1 VGEVQARL
9 NACAGWIRA
18 AFAPVAS
25 RLAPKIWKTKY
36 LKKTSRRQIV
46 GGGGTPPTHRGI
58 MASVWPIAL
67 ATLAAALLSCLPAS
81 AASSDGTTLKS
92 GGWTIEA
99 QSDRGR
105 LTIKHE
111 RLGTILSEVHLNLEA
126 NGALRELKQW
136 TVEISGPQAQQ
147 SSSGA
152 SEPKEWNPESGIPGL
167 LLVRTV
173 EPPSTWIFE
182 PTRDV
187 LRISSTAPGAVLTGQ
202 APVSNVRGVARLLDS
217 DGAPVT
223 WRGTGECAGTYGGGI
238 TRNPSF
244 LPRENPEC
252 MYFALGQA
260 SGSVFHNLF
269 DQNTDTAIRFT
280 PQTRFSAGGAGVE
293 QLEFTMPLPGPGL
306 IRLVPDYYTKVLG
319 LPHYAPLDTSVFD
332 RAPTTWSSWPSYFGD
347 VTEDAIVKNTDWL
360 AEHLKPY
367 GFEYVQI
374 DDGYDRIPGKWGKA
388 GHNWIDQ
395 WDKDKF
401 PQGPKWIAGYIKS
414 KGLRP
419 GLWLVPNASAG
430 AVETH
435 PDWYLRDKQGGL
447 IRDYNT
453 PALDSS
459 NPEVLNFLK
468 YLFGTL
474 RGWGFEY
481 YKFDGEFS
489 LPAYAPK
496 VDLTCLHDRT
506 TDPVETYR
514 QRLAVIREAIG
525 PKTFVE
531 GCPSGTP
538 LNGIGYFN
546 SYFNGQDV
554 YNNWQGMHSLF
565 DSINANAFLN
575 RMVVYVMPDGMEL
588 GEHISVEEARRRR
601 APNVVINASQREN
614 PMTGLGV
621 TLPEARTLVSVVALS
636 GVAYSLTGV
645 MPELPPERLPLLQR
659 TLPTMPIA
667 PLDLFSRGSDA
678 DWAQFRHV
686 RADDYIHHY
695 PEILDLKVAAK
706 SGTYDVVALPNWRS
720 TPVTKSVSLSRQ
732 LGLDA
737 GEKYIAF
744 DFWNQA
750 LLGVVSDRFSVE
762 VEGHDTRVV
771 LLHRLLG
778 RPQLIGTSRHIT
790 GAYSIQ
796 DLSWDAA
803 GNTMQGRSDVVPTED
818 YTLFIHIPP
827 GTSATT
833 TPTASAGGKPIPVRQ
848 ERTGDLLSASFKSP
862 RSPVSWQVK
871 FQTVIM
877 GK

>member
-1 VGEVQARL
+1 MDRGDPRSQA
-9 NACAGWIRA
+9 
-18 AFAPVAS
+18 
-25 RLAPKIWKTKY
+25 
-36 LKKTSRRQIV
+36 
-46 GGGGTPPTHRGI
+46 H
-58 MASVWPIAL
+58 
-67 ATLAAALLSCLPAS
+67 PAS
-81 AASSDGTTLKS
+81 SSASKPEE
-92 GGWTIEA
+92 WT
-99 QSDRGR
+99 
-105 LTIKHE
+105 
-111 RLGTILSEVHLNLEA
+111 
-126 NGALRELKQW
+126 
-136 TVEISGPQAQQ
+136 
-147 SSSGA
+147 
-152 SEPKEWNPESGIPGL
+152 PESGIPGR

-182 PTRDV
+182 PARDG

-202 APVSNVRGVARLLDS
+202 APVSKARGLARLLDS

-223 WRGTGECAGTYGGGI
+223 WRGTGECAGTYGGGL
-238 TRNPSF
+238 TQNPSF
-244 LPRENPEC
+244 LPRENPDC

-269 DQNTDTAIRFT
+269 DQKTDTAIRFT
-280 PQTRFSAGGAGVE
+280 PQTRFSAGGADVE
-293 QLEFTMPLPGPGL
+293 QLAFTMPLPGPGL

-332 RAPTTWSSWPSYFGD
+332 RAPTTWCSWASYFGD

-360 AEHLKPY
+360 AKHLQPY
-367 GFEYVQI
+367 GFQYVQI
-374 DDGYDRIPGKWGKA
+374 DDGYDRIPGKWGKT

-401 PQGPKWIAGYIKS
+401 PNGPEWIARYIKS
-414 KGLRP
+414 QGLRP
-419 GLWLVPNASAG
+419 GLWLVPNAYAG

-435 PDWYLRDKQGGL
+435 PDWYLRDKQGGF

-453 PALDSS
+453 PSLDSS
-459 NPEVLNFLK
+459 NPEVLDFLK
-468 YLFGTL
+468 KLFGTL
-474 RGWGFEY
+474 GGWGFEY

-496 VDLTCLHDRT
+496 VDLTRLHDPKS
-506 TDPVETYR
+506 DPVETYR
-514 QRLAVIREAIG
+514 KRLAVIREAIG

-538 LNGIGYFN
+538 LDGIGYFN

-554 YNNWQGMHSLF
+554 YNNWQGMHSLL

-575 RMVVYVMPDGMEL
+575 RMVVYVMPDGVEL
-588 GEHISVEEARRRR
+588 GEHMSIEDARRRR
-601 APNVVINASQREN
+601 PPNVAINASQREE
-614 PMTGLGV
+614 PITGLGV
-621 TLPEARTLVSVVALS
+621 TFAQARTLVSVVALS

-645 MPELPPERLPLLQR
+645 MPELPPDRLPLLQR
-659 TLPTMPIA
+659 TLPTMPIT

-695 PEILDLKVAAK
+695 PEVLDLKVAAK

-720 TPVTKSVSLSRQ
+720 APVTKSVSLSRQ

-737 GEKYIAF
+737 GEKYVAF

-750 LLGVVSDRFSVE
+750 LLGVVSDRISVE
-762 VEGHDTRVV
+762 VDGHDTRV
-771 LLHRLLG
+771 LLVHRLLD

-803 GNTMQGRSDVVPTED
+803 GNTLQGLSDVVPDAD
-818 YTLFIHIPP
+818 YTLFIHLPP
-827 GTSATT
+827 DTTATP
-833 TPTASAGGKPIPVRQ
+833 TPTASAGGNPVPVRQ
-848 ERTGDLLSASFKSP
+848 EKKGDLLSVTFKSP
-862 RSPVSWQVK
+862 KSPVSWKVR
-871 FQTVIM
+871 F
-877 GK
+877 

>member
-1 VGEVQARL
+1 MKDIRQTRVVASVVIPTTHHGIMARTRPTSFARSRL
-9 NACAGWIRA
+9 TSTLVTLAATLLCGLPAAAAGSDGTILTSAGWIIDAR
-18 AFAPVAS
+18 
-25 RLAPKIWKTKY
+25 
-36 LKKTSRRQIV
+36 
-46 GGGGTPPTHRGI
+46 
-58 MASVWPIAL
+58 
-67 ATLAAALLSCLPAS
+67 
-81 AASSDGTTLKS
+81 SDG
-92 GGWTIEA
+92 GHI
-99 QSDRGR
+99 
-105 LTIKHE
+105 TIKHE
-111 RLGTILSEVHLNLEA
+111 RLGIILSEVQLNLEA
-126 NGALRELKQW
+126 DGALRELKQW
-136 TVEISGPQAQQ
+136 SVEISGPQAQQ
-147 SSSGA
+147 ASSSA
-152 SEPKEWNPESGIPGL
+152 SESEKWTPESGISGL

-173 EPPSTWIFE
+173 DPPSTWIFE
-182 PTRDV
+182 PTRDE

-202 APVSNVRGVARLLDS
+202 APVSKARGLARLLDS
-217 DGAPVT
+217 DGVPVT
-223 WRGTGECAGTYGGGI
+223 WRGTGECAGTYGGGL
-238 TRNPSF
+238 TQNPSF

-269 DQNTDTAIRFT
+269 DQTTDTAIRFT
-280 PQTRFSAGGAGVE
+280 PQTRFSAGGAGLE
-293 QLEFTMPLPGPGL
+293 QLAFTMPLPGPGL

-319 LPHYAPLDTSVFD
+319 LPHYAPLDTSIFD
-332 RAPTTWSSWPSYFGD
+332 RAPTTWCSWASYFGD

-360 AEHLKPY
+360 AKHLQPY

-374 DDGYDRIPGKWGKA
+374 DDGYDRIPGKWGKT

-401 PQGPKWIAGYIKS
+401 PKGPQWIAGYIKAQ
-414 KGLRP
+414 GLRP
-419 GLWLVPNASAG
+419 GLWLVPNAYAG

-453 PALDSS
+453 PSLDSS
-459 NPEVLNFLK
+459 HPEVLGFLRN
-468 YLFGTL
+468 LFGTL

-489 LPAYAPK
+489 LSAYAPK
-496 VDLTCLHDRT
+496 VDVTRLHDPN

-514 QRLAVIREAIG
+514 KRLAVIREAIG

-531 GCPSGTP
+531 GCPAGTP
-538 LNGIGYFN
+538 LDGIGYFN

-575 RMVVYVMPDGMEL
+575 RMVVYVMPDGVEL
-588 GEHISVEEARRRR
+588 GEHMSIEDARRRR
-601 APNVVINASQREN
+601 PPNVAINASQREE
-614 PMTGLGV
+614 PITGLGV
-621 TLPEARTLVSVVALS
+621 TLAEARTLVSMVALS

-645 MPELPPERLPLLQR
+645 MPELPPERLPLVQR

-667 PLDLFSRGSDA
+667 PMDLFSRGSDA

-695 PEILDLKVAAK
+695 PEVLDLKVAAP

-720 TPVTKSVSLSRQ
+720 AAVTKSVSLSRQ

-737 GEKYIAF
+737 GEKYVVF

-750 LLGVVSDRFSVE
+750 LLGVVSDRISVE
-762 VEGHDTRVV
+762 VEGHDTRV
-771 LLHRLLG
+771 LLVHRLFE
-778 RPQLIGTSRHIT
+778 RPQLIATSRHIT
-790 GAYSIQ
+790 GAYSIE

-803 GNTMQGRSDVVPTED
+803 GNTLQGHSEVVPGAD
-818 YTLFIHIPP
+818 YTLFIHLPSGAP
-827 GTSATT
+827 ATL
-833 TPTASAGGKPIPVRQ
+833 TPTASAGGNPIPVQ
-848 ERTGDLLSASFKSP
+848 QKRTRDLLSLTFKSP
-862 RSPVSWQVK
+862 ESPVAWQVK
-871 FQTVIM
+871 F
-877 GK
+877 